1 MMLSDVCLSDICLS
15 HISGLSRE
23 QRGLGRPK
31 LAQRPTSHVTQKS
44 LSRSKVKVCFTH
56 RHVGASGS
64 CSGER
69 GNALAVGT
77 YCYVAVCTLQAW
89 SAQRCET
96 LRRLQRRRGA
106 GHIVAAA
113 HLQLG
118 LMLVYILLL
127 CVFGVDSITDV
138 NESCAL
144 SILGSLLV
152 DGEKSPF
159 YYSLL
164 ESGIGSDY
172 APTTG

>member
-1 MMLSDVCLSDICLS
+1 MLARQAAAAVSVGTHWPCEPTATLRSALCRRGRLSDVRRF
-15 HISGLSRE
+15 GAY
-23 QRGLGRPK
+23 RG
-31 LAQRPTSHVTQKS
+31 
-44 LSRSKVKVCFTH
+44 
-56 RHVGASGS
+56 
-64 CSGER
+64 
-69 GNALAVGT
+69 
-77 YCYVAVCTLQAW
+77 
-89 SAQRCET
+89 
-96 LRRLQRRRGA
+96 RRGA
-106 GHIVAAA
+106 GHIMAAA

-127 CVFGVDSITDV
+127 CAFGVDSITDV

-159 YYSLL
+159 YHSLL